1 MSTKYDLRI
10 VADGASDAWDTAPES
25 HKPILRDCSDA
36 LTQAADNIELLQAII
51 DRQHAALV
59 VAGTE
64 CDELGESDLHA
75 LACIAGTEDGRCEPS
90 DDDYAEAYIRAVE
103 ALQPGTAEKAR
114 GR

>member
-1 MSTKYDLRI
+1 MN
-10 VADGASDAWDTAPES
+10 ADMLCPWCKSP
-25 HKPILRDCSDA
+25 PCSDA
-36 LTQAADNIELLQAII
+36 TGAICSTTTDWECGSSIGCAHQWQSSACKRIERLQAII

-64 CDELGESDLHA
+64 CDGLGESDLHA

-103 ALQPGTAEKAR
+103 AL
-114 GR
+114 